1 MTMLVSSQIKEGDI
15 KKALSI
21 PLILAVFNN
30 SKPSPHIMIVAYLGR
45 NVKDYRE
52 KFLPVHLRVP

>member
-1 MTMLVSSQIKEGDI
+1 MTIYDYVSIFSNKRGGYKEGFEYPVNTGRI
-15 KKALSI
+15 Y
-21 PLILAVFNN
+21 
-30 SKPSPHIMIVAYLGR
+30 IMIVAYLGR